1 MAHPNVDLMRK
12 TDEAMLAGDMEA
24 FFGSYADD
32 VVVHI
37 PGTSTLAG
45 EYKGVDQLQ
54 GLFQR
59 FMESVGDYSFEN
71 HAYLADD
78 EHGVILQKGTAQ
90 RDGKTLSLDEVF
102 VFHFRD
108 GKISEMWYAPLD
120 QAALDAWVG

>member
-78 EHGVILQKGTAQ
+78 GHGVILQKGTAQ

>member
-120 QAALDAWVG
+120 QAALDAWLG